1 MHNMQMIGARIGG
14 SSTLIA
20 RLSAEM
26 DSRGINQDALAA
38 LLGISQGHLSKI
50 LSGRTP
56 VGRRTAARA
65 RELLDVSSRTVLTSR
80 GWLEIVGDAARQ
92 SPAFKAVVDAAL
104 KLAEARCTKR
114 KERGKPRGRR

>member
-1 MHNMQMIGARIGG
+1 MYNMQMVGTRNSA

-20 RLSAEM
+20 RLNAEM

-50 LSGRTP
+50 LSGKTP

-65 RELLDVSSRTVLTSR
+65 RDLLDANSRTTLASG
-80 GWLEIVGDAARQ
+80 GWLATVGETARG
-92 SPAFKAVVDAAL
+92 SSAFKAVVDAAL
-104 KLAEARCTKR
+104 KLADARSTK
-114 KERGKPRGRR
+114 GKKHG

>member
-1 MHNMQMIGARIGG
+1 MYNMQMVGARNAA

-20 RLSAEM
+20 RLNAEM

-50 LSGRTP
+50 LSGKTP

-65 RELLDVSSRTVLTSR
+65 RDLLDENFRTAPASS
-80 GWLEIVGDAARQ
+80 GWLATVGETARG
-92 SPAFKAVVDAAL
+92 SSAFRAVVDAAL
-104 KLAEARCTKR
+104 KLANARSSGRKR
-114 KERGKPRGRR
+114 RG